1 MNDAGFGQPWY
12 AKDGPLSPVV
22 LTTRVR
28 LARNVEDA
36 VFPLRI
42 KSGDAERILSGVFRI
57 FAEEEAYRSLQG
69 IRLSDLDPLD
79 RRMLYER
86 GVLDASCGQESW
98 RGLLF
103 SEDGDLSVSVNVE
116 DHVRISVFAPGLSAV
131 QAFSRADAV
140 DSFLQK
146 KMNFCAKPQYGYL
159 TSSIDDMGT
168 GMKVSAVVFLPGL
181 SLSGLCERVVRECLA
196 SGFLV
201 RGYYGSSGERQ
212 SMGWLYQISRTA
224 AFDEN
229 PDSQLASLK
238 AVVERIVEMENRAR
252 GDLVRNRRLY
262 LEDMAFRALAAVK
275 YARFLDLHEVVDLL
289 MKIKMAIEP
298 GLITG
303 VSQSAITALIYRIR
317 PAHIE
322 FLLQNG
328 SLHPEPEITAGADAV
343 NRARAMVVQEVLKN
357 ADIDEGGR

>member
-12 AKDGPLSPVV
+12 AEDGPLSPVV

-146 KMNFCAKPQYGYL
+146 NEFLCKTAIRLPDVFYRRHGYRNESFRRGFPSRAFPFRSL
-159 TSSIDDMGT
+159 RTGCT
-168 GMKVSAVVFLPGL
+168 GMPGVRFSCARVLRQFRRKTVYGLDVSDFPDG
-181 SLSGLCERVVRECLA
+181 CL
-196 SGFLV
+196 
-201 RGYYGSSGERQ
+201 R
-212 SMGWLYQISRTA
+212 
-224 AFDEN
+224 
-229 PDSQLASLK
+229 
-238 AVVERIVEMENRAR
+238 
-252 GDLVRNRRLY
+252 
-262 LEDMAFRALAAVK
+262 
-275 YARFLDLHEVVDLL
+275 
-289 MKIKMAIEP
+289 
-298 GLITG
+298 
-303 VSQSAITALIYRIR
+303 
-317 PAHIE
+317 
-322 FLLQNG
+322 
-328 SLHPEPEITAGADAV
+328 
-343 NRARAMVVQEVLKN
+343 
-357 ADIDEGGR
+357 